1 VTLTDGQKL
10 RELVKHAPGTPQNPL
25 DTAGVNAKARELIAP
40 VLGSERTESLL
51 ERVGALERMADVRD
65 LRPLLTA

>member
-1 VTLTDGQKL
+1 LADGQKL

-40 VLGSERTESLL
+40 VLGSERAETLIA
-51 ERVGALERMADVRD
+51 RIGALERIPDMRE
-65 LRPLLTA
+65 LRPLLMS

>member
-1 VTLTDGQKL
+1 
-10 RELVKHAPGTPQNPL
+10 
-25 DTAGVNAKARELIAP
+25 VNAKARELIAP

-51 ERVGALERMADVRD
+51 EHVGALERMADVRD

>member
-1 VTLTDGQKL
+1 
-10 RELVKHAPGTPQNPL
+10 
-25 DTAGVNAKARELIAP
+25 VNAKARELIAP